1 MKFKTI
7 LLFISISLFF
17 IQCKKEKQTEDQ
29 KEDLTTEITG
39 VYTSGSCLVITV
51 SKVDNQT
58 VSMRIQDC
66 NNDETHAA
74 TIMNSK
80 TTFTLNKVTVASGSE
95 TYEYTGTGTYTTNAI
110 DITRTEKQIETST
123 GIVVSSWTESY
134 MGTK

>member
-17 IQCKKEKQTEDQ
+17 IQCNKEDETENQT
-29 KEDLTTEITG
+29 EDLTTEVTG

-51 SKVDNQT
+51 TKVDNQT

-80 TTFTLNKVTVASGSE
+80 TTFTLNKVTVVSGSE
-95 TYEYTGTGTYTTNAI
+95 TYEYTGTGIYTTNAI
-110 DITRTEKQIETST
+110 DITRTEKQIETAT
-123 GIVVSSWTESY
+123 GIVSNSWTETYS
-134 MGTK
+134 GTK